1 MPATPARQRSPL
13 ITIVR
18 REHGKPGPRFNFHAG
33 QQQAWKSTK
42 RVVLVLA
49 GVRSGKTSFG
59 PLWLYR
65 EMRRQGPGDYLV
77 AAPTF
82 PLINKAAGPE
92 LERVFTGLFRLGA
105 MSHSPWEYRI
115 SATGH
120 QRTWPSQQ
128 WSPTRVIFG
137 HANSS
142 ESLAAMTAKAAWLD
156 EAGQKEFKQES
167 WEEIQQ
173 RVSIDLGRILI
184 TTTVYRLGWLKQK
197 IYDPWKAADGNHPL
211 YDVIQ
216 FSSTM
221 NPAFPVEEYER
232 GRRELPAW
240 KFHQKFDGQFA
251 KPIGLIYD
259 CFDDTVHKVPR
270 FPIPA
275 HWRRHVGLDF
285 GGVNT
290 AAVFFAEDPET
301 RNLYAYR
308 EYKAGGRAAAEHAA
322 EIKRGEPAFATV
334 VGGSKSEGQWRQEFT
349 AGGLPVREPDQPEVE
364 VGIDRVYGAI
374 KSGKLFV
381 FNTQMDGLLEELG
394 TYSRE
399 LDEAGEPTEKIEDKE
414 TFHRL
419 DGARYVLS
427 YLFRQPTSLFH
438 DADRAAS
445 ISSKIPLF
453 APQTRGS
460 TAVGSR
466 SLVG

>member
-1 MPATPARQRSPL
+1 
-13 ITIVR
+13 
-18 REHGKPGPRFNFHAG
+18 
-33 QQQAWKSTK
+33 
-42 RVVLVLA
+42 
-49 GVRSGKTSFG
+49 
-59 PLWLYR
+59 
-65 EMRRQGPGDYLV
+65 
-77 AAPTF
+77 
-82 PLINKAAGPE
+82 
-92 LERVFTGLFRLGA
+92 
-105 MSHSPWEYRI
+105 
-115 SATGH
+115 
-120 QRTWPSQQ
+120 
-128 WSPTRVIFG
+128 
-137 HANSS
+137 
-142 ESLAAMTAKAAWLD
+142 MTAKAAWLD

-184 TTTVYRLGWLKQK
+184 TTTVYSLGWLKQK
-197 IYDPWKAADGNHPL
+197 IYDPWRAADGNHPL

-259 CFDDTVHKVPR
+259 CFDDTIHKVPR

-290 AAVFFAEDPET
+290 AAVFFAEDPAT
-301 RNLYAYR
+301 QKLYAYR
-308 EYKAGGRAAAEHAA
+308 EYKAGGRTAAEHAA
-322 EIKRGEPAFATV
+322 QIKQGEPPFATV

-349 AGGLPVREPDQPEVE
+349 AGGLAVREPDQPEVE

-381 FNTQMDGLLEELG
+381 FSTQMDGLLEELG

-399 LDEAGEPTEKIEDKE
+399 LDEAGEPTEKIERQRDVPSPRRGALHPELSVPSADEPVPSRE
-414 TFHRL
+414 TAPPASATKYQCSCRRRGQASQTLGDSVVSLIFRTLGRDARL
-419 DGARYVLS
+419 LVTNRRPAPGLY
-427 YLFRQPTSLFH
+427 
-438 DADRAAS
+438 AALGLWIRS
-445 ISSKIPLF
+445 ASFSSPRL
-453 APQTRGS
+453 P
-460 TAVGSR
+460 
-466 SLVG
+466 